1 MGEQA
6 YLNLVEQCISF
17 GDYRIDRTKV
27 GTYSLF
33 GKHLEFNLEGGVLPL
48 LTTKK
53 MFVKGILKELLWIM
67 KGQTNSKILDNDGVK
82 FWNDNSTRQFLDS
95 RGLHSYKE
103 GDLGPIY
110 GFQWRYA
117 GKEYCS
123 SWLQKPSLFLIIFLI
138 MTWLIFLIS
147 GNQNI
152 LLSLGTGFLTTRLL
166 FPRRGGIDQLK
177 DVVEQ
182 LKTNPTS
189 RRMIIC
195 SWNVAQLDQMAL
207 PPCHCLV
214 QFYVRNNVYLD
225 CQLYQRS
232 ADIGLGVPFNIA
244 SYSLLMYVLA
254 KWTNLT
260 PGRFVH
266 TFGDVHVY
274 STHVDALRR
283 QIATQPNAFPT
294 IEFKGQFALEDL
306 ENVTSEE
313 WCDSFVIHNY
323 KAHPSINMPMA
334 I

>member
-6 YLNLVEQCISF
+6 YLKLVEECISD

-27 GTYSLF
+27 GAYSLF
-33 GKHLEFNLEGGVLPL
+33 GRQLEFNLEGGTLPL

-67 KGQTNSKILDNDGVK
+67 KGQTNSKILDKDGVK

-95 RGLHSYKE
+95 RGLHNYEE

-117 GKEYCS
+117 GKEYPGCEGS
-123 SWLQKPSLFLIIFLI
+123 K
-138 MTWLIFLIS
+138 
-147 GNQNI
+147 
-152 LLSLGTGFLTTRLL
+152 
-166 FPRRGGIDQLK
+166 GIDQLQE
-177 DVVEQ
+177 VVEQ

-195 SWNVAQLDQMAL
+195 SWNVAQLNQMAL

-214 QFYVRNNVYLD
+214 QFYVRNNTYLD

-244 SYSLLMYVLA
+244 SYSFLMYVLA

-274 STHVDALRR
+274 STHVEALRE
-283 QIATQPNAFPT
+283 QIARQPHSFPT
-294 IEFKGQFALEDL
+294 VEFTGEFSLEDL

-313 WCDSFVIHNY
+313 WCDSFVIRGY
-323 KAHPSINMPMA
+323 KAHPIINMPMA
-334 I
+334 V